1 MLDKLE
7 AIHNRFLYLEEQM
20 ADPSVIAD
28 QNRYRKVGKEYG
40 QLREINEAYLA
51 YKQLLANIETAEN
64 MRKDPDPEM
73 RDMAELELAELTER
87 REQMEEEL
95 KVMLIPKDPEDERDV
110 LLEIRSGTG
119 GDEASLFA
127 GDLFRMYQR
136 YIEDQGWTMEVI
148 EENEGTVGGYN
159 KVVLEVS
166 GEDVYGKLKF
176 ESGAHRVQRV
186 PKTESQG
193 RVHTSAATVAVIP
206 KLEEE
211 DVDINKADLKIDTFR
226 SSGAGGQHVNKTESA
241 IRITHLPTGIVSES
255 QDGRSQHKNKE
266 IAMQRLYQKIR
277 EVQTRER
284 QSELASQRKS
294 LVGSGDRSDKIRTY
308 NIPQNRVTDHRI
320 NLTLYNLDQIIA
332 GALEPVIEA
341 LQLAE
346 NAQRLQEGTVS

>member
-7 AIHNRFLYLEEQM
+7 AIHNRFLHLEEQM
-20 ADPSVIAD
+20 ADPAIIAD
-28 QNRYRKVGKEYG
+28 QDRYRKVGKEYG
-40 QLREINEAYLA
+40 KLREINEAYLT
-51 YKQLLANIETAEN
+51 YKQLLENIETAEK

-73 RDMAELELAELTER
+73 REMAELELDELNER
-87 REQMEEEL
+87 RATMEEDI
-95 KVMLIPKDPEDERDV
+95 KIMLIPKDPEDERDV

-127 GDLFRMYQR
+127 GDLLNMYQR
-136 YIEDQGWTMEVI
+136 YIEDQGWSMEIV

-166 GEDVYGKLKF
+166 GEDVYGRLKF

-277 EVQTRER
+277 EVQVRER
-284 QSELASQRKS
+284 ESELASQRKS

-308 NIPQNRVTDHRI
+308 NYPQNRVTDHRI

-341 LQLAE
+341 LQVAE
-346 NAQRLQEGTVS
+346 NAQKLQGTLS